1 MAKKELLGAQ
11 IVEGGGSG
19 QEPDEDTPILCQLQV
34 IINECKGLYMSDL
47 SSLNLGVNIYSY
59 SKQYFCMGL
68 INIT

>member
-1 MAKKELLGAQ
+1 
-11 IVEGGGSG
+11 
-19 QEPDEDTPILCQLQV
+19 V